1 VVVGEITNVTVKAS
15 SKTMLLKLKNMSVP
29 KGKLIIIGGAVD
41 MGTNLSTQEYIVKP
55 NYLKFFERGIL
66 KRIITESAKQE
77 ASRIEVITTASQ
89 IPELVGIEYVT
100 SFNQLNVSHIN
111 VVDIRSREDAGKTE
125 FLDRIRKA
133 DVVMFS
139 GGDQLRLSSIFGGT
153 EFLQILKSRYQKE
166 SFVIAGTS
174 AGAAAA
180 STNMIYRG
188 QSPKALIKGEV
199 QMTAGLGFIDSVIID
214 THFVQRGRIGRLLYA
229 VASNP
234 GMLGIG
240 LGEDAGLLITE
251 GTMMEAIGSGLT
263 MLVNG
268 RKMAETNIYD
278 VEMGDPVS
286 IRNMRVSVM
295 SIFDNYDLTQNL
307 LTIKKTVK
315 VEDGVLLNV
324 PDTDVQ

>member
-1 VVVGEITNVTVKAS
+1 MI
-15 SKTMLLKLKNMSVP
+15 VP

-55 NYLKFFERGIL
+55 NYLKFFEQGIL
-66 KRIITESAKQE
+66 KRIITESAQQAGSK
-77 ASRIEVITTASQ
+77 IEVITTASQ
-89 IPELVGIEYVT
+89 IPELVGTEYIEA
-100 SFNQLNVSHIN
+100 FNQLNVTHVN
-111 VVDIRSREDAGKTE
+111 VLDIRTREDAGKKE
-125 FLDRIRKA
+125 YLDRIRQA

-153 EFLQILKSRYQKE
+153 EFLQILKTRYQKE
-166 SFVIAGTS
+166 KFVIAGTS

-188 QSPKALIKGEV
+188 QSNKALIKGEV
-199 QMTAGLGFIDSVIID
+199 QITAGLGFIDSVIID

-263 MLVNG
+263 ILVNG

-278 VEMGDPVS
+278 VEMGSPVS
-286 IRNMRVSVM
+286 IKNMRVSVM
-295 SIFDNYDLTQNL
+295 SIFDKYDLETNQL
-307 LTIKKTVK
+307 IIKKAIK
-315 VEDGVLLNV
+315 VEDGVFIAPNNN
-324 PDTDVQ
+324 DVL

>member
-1 VVVGEITNVTVKAS
+1 MII
-15 SKTMLLKLKNMSVP
+15 P

-41 MGTNLSTQEYIVKP
+41 MGTNLGSQENIIKP
-55 NYLKFFERGIL
+55 NYLKFFEQGIL
-66 KRIITESAKQE
+66 KRIITESAKQHD
-77 ASRIEVITTASQ
+77 SVVEVITTASQ
-89 IPELVGIEYVT
+89 IPELVGIEYIEA
-100 SFNQLNVSHIN
+100 FNQLHVRNVG
-111 VVDIRSREDAGKTE
+111 VLDIRSREDAKRE
-125 FLDRIRKA
+125 DFLERIRVA

-153 EFLQILKSRYQKE
+153 EFLQIMKTRYHNE
-166 SFVIAGTS
+166 NFVVAGTS

-188 QSPKALIKGEV
+188 QSHKALIKGEV

-240 LGEDAGLLITE
+240 LGEDAGLLITG

-263 MLVNG
+263 ILVNG

-278 VEMGDPVS
+278 VEMGSPVS
-286 IRNMRVSVM
+286 IKNMRVSVM
-295 SIFDNYDLTQNL
+295 SIYDKFDLAEYQLI
-307 LTIKKTVK
+307 IKKSVK
-315 VEDGVLLNV
+315 VDGALA
-324 PDTDVQ
+324 PDDN

>member
-1 VVVGEITNVTVKAS
+1 MT
-15 SKTMLLKLKNMSVP
+15 VP

-41 MGTNLSTQEYIVKP
+41 MNTNLGAQENILKP
-55 NYLKFFERGIL
+55 DHLKFFEQGIL
-66 KRIITESAKQE
+66 KRIITESAKQS
-77 ASRIEVITTASQ
+77 ASKVEVITTASQ
-89 IPELVGIEYVT
+89 IPELVGEEYT
-100 SFNQLNVSHIN
+100 EAFNYLLANPIGVM
-111 VVDIRSREDAGKTE
+111 DIRKREDASNPE
-125 FLDRIRKA
+125 YLERIRNC

-153 EFLQILKSRYQKE
+153 EFLQIMKSRYE
-166 SFVIAGTS
+166 NEHFVIAGTS

-188 QSPKALIKGEV
+188 QSSKALIKGEV
-199 QMTAGLGFIDSVIID
+199 QITAGLGFIDSVIID

-251 GTMMEAIGSGLT
+251 GTMMEAVGSGMT
-263 MLVNG
+263 ILVNG

-278 VEMGDPVS
+278 VEMGSPVS
-286 IRNMRVSVM
+286 IKNMRVSVM
-295 SIFDNYDLTQNL
+295 SIFDKYDL
-307 LTIKKTVK
+307 LTNQLMIKKSISA
-315 VEDGVLLNV
+315 EDTLLNTS
-324 PDTDVQ
+324 PGS

>member
-1 VVVGEITNVTVKAS
+1 MT
-15 SKTMLLKLKNMSVP
+15 VP

-41 MGTNLSTQEYIVKP
+41 MNTNLGVQEQLIKP
-55 NYLKFFERGIL
+55 DHLKFFEQGIL
-66 KRIITESAKQE
+66 RRIITESAKQ
-77 ASRIEVITTASQ
+77 SGSIVEVITTASQ
-89 IPELVGIEYVT
+89 IPDLVGEEYT
-100 SFNQLNVSHIN
+100 EAFNYLLANPIGVM
-111 VVDIRSREDAGKTE
+111 DIRKREDASNPGYLE
-125 FLDRIRKA
+125 RIRKC

-153 EFLQILKSRYQKE
+153 EFLQIMKSRYE
-166 SFVIAGTS
+166 TEHFVIAGTS

-188 QSPKALIKGEV
+188 QSNKALIKGEV
-199 QMTAGLGFIDSVIID
+199 QITAGLGFIDSVIID

-263 MLVNG
+263 ILVNG

-278 VEMGDPVS
+278 VEMGSPVS
-286 IRNMRVSVM
+286 IKNMRVSVM
-295 SIFDNYDLTQNL
+295 SIFDKYDL
-307 LTIKKTVK
+307 LTNQLMIKKSVKPEDTVAH
-315 VEDGVLLNV
+315 V
-324 PDTDVQ
+324 PGIGS

>member
-1 VVVGEITNVTVKAS
+1 
-15 SKTMLLKLKNMSVP
+15 
-29 KGKLIIIGGAVD
+29 
-41 MGTNLSTQEYIVKP
+41 MGTNLSTQEYIVRP
-55 NYLKFFERGIL
+55 NYLKFFEQGIL
-66 KRIITESAKQE
+66 KRIITESAKK
-77 ASRIEVITTASQ
+77 AGSIVEVITTASQ
-89 IPELVGIEYVT
+89 IPELVGVEYVNA
-100 SFNQLNVSHIN
+100 FNHLNVTH
-111 VVDIRSREDAGKTE
+111 VGVLDIRTREDAKKE
-125 FLDRIRKA
+125 EYLNRIRNA

-153 EFLQILKSRYQKE
+153 EFLQILKTRYQKE
-166 SFVIAGTS
+166 KFVIAGTS

-188 QSPKALIKGEV
+188 QSNKALIKGEV
-199 QMTAGLGFIDSVIID
+199 QITAGLGFIDSVIID

-263 MLVNG
+263 ILVNG

-278 VEMGDPVS
+278 VEMGSPVS
-286 IRNMRVSVM
+286 IKNMRVSVM
-295 SIFDNYDLTQNL
+295 SIFDKYDLVQNQL
-307 LTIKKTVK
+307 NIKKTVK
-315 VEDGVLLNV
+315 VEDGVFINV
-324 PDTDVQ
+324 SDNL

>member
-1 VVVGEITNVTVKAS
+1 MTI
-15 SKTMLLKLKNMSVP
+15 P

-41 MGTNLSTQEYIVKP
+41 MNTSLGSQENIVKP
-55 NYLKFFERGIL
+55 DYLKFFEQGIL
-66 KRIITESAKQE
+66 KRIITESAKQ
-77 ASRIEVITTASQ
+77 AGSIVEVITTASQ
-89 IPELVGIEYVT
+89 IPDLVGVEYIEA
-100 SFNQLNVSHIN
+100 FNHLNVTHIG
-111 VVDIRSREDAGKTE
+111 VLDIRKREDASNPE
-125 FLDRIRKA
+125 YLERIRKA

-153 EFLQILKSRYQKE
+153 EFLQILKSRYMKE
-166 SFVIAGTS
+166 NFVIAGTS

-188 QSPKALIKGEV
+188 QSSKALIKGEV
-199 QMTAGLGFIDSVIID
+199 QITAGLGFIDSVIID

-263 MLVNG
+263 ILVNG

-278 VEMGDPVS
+278 VEMGSPVS
-286 IRNMRVSVM
+286 IKNMRVSVM
-295 SIFDNYDLTQNL
+295 SIFDKYDLTQNQL
-307 LTIKKTVK
+307 HIKKSVK
-315 VEDGVLLNV
+315 VEDGVFITPGNAG
-324 PDTDVQ
+324 

>member
-1 VVVGEITNVTVKAS
+1 MI
-15 SKTMLLKLKNMSVP
+15 VP

-55 NYLKFFERGIL
+55 NYLKFFEQGIL
-66 KRIITESAKQE
+66 KRIITESAQQVGSKV
-77 ASRIEVITTASQ
+77 EVVTTASQ
-89 IPELVGIEYVT
+89 IPELVGTEYIEA
-100 SFNQLNVSHIN
+100 FNQLNVTHVN
-111 VVDIRSREDAGKTE
+111 VLDIRTREDAGKKE
-125 FLDRIRKA
+125 YLDRIRQA
-133 DVVMFS
+133 DVVMFT

-153 EFLQILKSRYQKE
+153 EFLQILKTRYQKE
-166 SFVIAGTS
+166 KFVVAGTS

-188 QSPKALIKGEV
+188 QSHKALIKGEV
-199 QMTAGLGFIDSVIID
+199 QITAGLGFIDSVIID

-263 MLVNG
+263 ILVNG

-278 VEMGDPVS
+278 VEMGSPVS
-286 IRNMRVSVM
+286 IKNMRVSVM
-295 SIFDNYDLTQNL
+295 SIFDKYDLVTNQL
-307 LTIKKTVK
+307 IIKKAIK
-315 VEDGVLLNV
+315 VEDGVFIAPNNN
-324 PDTDVQ
+324 DVL

>member
-1 VVVGEITNVTVKAS
+1 MN
-15 SKTMLLKLKNMSVP
+15 
-29 KGKLIIIGGAVD
+29 
-41 MGTNLSTQEYIVKP
+41 TNLGAQEQLIKP
-55 NYLKFFERGIL
+55 DHLKFFEQGIL
-66 KRIITESAKQE
+66 RRIITESAKQ
-77 ASRIEVITTASQ
+77 SGSIVEVITTASQ
-89 IPELVGIEYVT
+89 IPDLVGEEYT
-100 SFNQLNVSHIN
+100 EAFNYLLANPIGVM
-111 VVDIRSREDAGKTE
+111 DIRKREDASNPE
-125 FLDRIRKA
+125 YLERIRKC

-153 EFLQILKSRYQKE
+153 EFLQIMKHRYE
-166 SFVIAGTS
+166 TEHFVIAGTS

-188 QSPKALIKGEV
+188 QSNKALIKGEV
-199 QMTAGLGFIDSVIID
+199 QITAGLGFIDSVIID

-263 MLVNG
+263 ILVNG

-278 VEMGDPVS
+278 VEMGSPVS
-286 IRNMRVSVM
+286 IKNMRVSVM
-295 SIFDNYDLTQNL
+295 SIFDKYDL
-307 LTIKKTVK
+307 LTNQLMIKKSVK
-315 VEDGVLLNV
+315 DEDTAHV
-324 PDTDVQ
+324 PGIGS